1 MWKMAIFNTYL
12 FQYIYIE
19 ILYNKWKRSIV
30 YSKKKLNYLF
40 LISILIHLDSLDYLT
55 KNTCNYD
62 KKERLFD
69 IYHKK
74 LHKMNDTFELRYIHI
89 SYYHLGIF
97 KIDPH

>member
-1 MWKMAIFNTYL
+1 MEKFHSL
-12 FQYIYIE
+12 FE
-19 ILYNKWKRSIV
+19 KETELS
-30 YSKKKLNYLF
+30 LF
-40 LISILIHLDSLDYLT
+40 DYPFYLDSLDYLT
-55 KNTCNYD
+55 KNACNYD